1 MKSYLGLLILMIML
15 FSLSSRIWAAEQEGK
30 GGEVMSKIK
39 ITTVP
44 EEYKKAV
51 PEERRGRIKE
61 FSYPVRNY
69 INRARQLVTDQLI
82 SSEEAGRETVP
93 GGAIIKK
100 VNIYLPAGYNQDDPA
115 TKYNVL
121 YLLHGVGGNRD
132 EWLRGSGRIDGN
144 FVIGNIL
151 DNLILN
157 GDLEPL
163 IVVFPEGRSTEDWE
177 NTAFTPDETN
187 LLGFY
192 YFDYELRYDLI
203 PFIEANFHTYAKI
216 QDKSAEAL
224 AVNRKHRALAGLSM
238 GGMQALNL
246 TLGGY
251 RYDSIKYT
259 KTTSV
264 FNNGLDRT
272 VKTPGM
278 QDLFAFVG
286 AFSNAPTS
294 SDGKTLGAGIASID
308 YGLDLLYLTCGD
320 ADEISF
326 QSGYARALDGLSEA
340 ASGKLDYCYQVVV
353 AGGVHD
359 FGVWNNGVYN
369 FARLAFG
376 KLEACS
382 APQVV
387 KGEIQ

>member
-1 MKSYLGLLILMIML
+1 MD
-15 FSLSSRIWAAEQEGK
+15 
-30 GGEVMSKIK
+30 KIQ
-39 ITTVP
+39 ITSVP
-44 EEYKKAV
+44 EEYQKAA
-51 PEERRGRIKE
+51 PEGMRGRIVE
-61 FSYPVRNY
+61 LSYPVRNY
-69 INRARQLVTDQLI
+69 INRSRQLVTDRLI

-93 GGAIIKK
+93 GEAIVKK
-100 VNIYLPAGYNQDDPA
+100 VNLYLPPGYDEKDKDK
-115 TKYNVL
+115 KYNLL
-121 YLLHGVGGNRD
+121 YLLHGVGGNRF
-132 EWLRGSGRIDGN
+132 EWLYGSGRVDGN
-144 FVIGNIL
+144 FVIANL
-151 DNLILN
+151 FDNLILN

-163 IVVFPEGRSTEDWE
+163 IVVFPEGRSAEDWE

-203 PFIEANFHTYAKI
+203 PFIEANFNTYANI
-216 QDKSAEAL
+216 EDKSAEAM
-224 AVNRKHRALAGLSM
+224 AVSRKHRAIAGLSM

-264 FNNGLDRT
+264 FGNGLDKT

-278 QDLFAFVG
+278 LDLFTFVG

-294 SDGKTLGAGIASID
+294 SDGKTLGVGIASSNH
-308 YGLDLLYLTCGD
+308 GLDLLYLTCGD

-326 QSGYARALDGLSEA
+326 QSGYARAIDGLSEA
-340 ASGKLDYCYQVVV
+340 AGDMLAHCYQVVV

-359 FGVWNNGVYN
+359 FGVWNNGAYN

-376 KLEACS
+376 KLETCS
-382 APQVV
+382 SPQVV
-387 KGEIQ
+387 KIEIR